1 MVSDSSLYIDEIA
14 KDGVEYL
21 RFSLDNIQEIPD
33 IVNSAVHRED
43 IANRGICLYAVDIC
57 GDTGQWKSIIIL
69 KISLT
74 IQVPYGNL

>member
-69 KISLT
+69 KNIIDNTGALW
-74 IQVPYGNL
+74 

>member
-21 RFSLDNIQEIPD
+21 RFSLDDMQEIPD

-43 IANRGICLYAVDIC
+43 IAKRGHMLVCSGHLWRHRAVEIDNN
-57 GDTGQWKSIIIL
+57 L
-69 KISLT
+69 ISLT